1 LSFIDITNTSIFVYG
16 KTINKK
22 EASLNIT
29 FFLKRKSLKMVHLK
43 FYSPASSKKSGSSSP
58 KMSPTV
64 IVVKSPSKSP
74 SKKRRYNKRFPCK
87 KGEVRDTVTHHCR
100 APKKSG
106 RPKLHKSKSLK
117 SKSTVKRS
125 KRSSKARSPCKAGTT
140 RDKDT
145 KHCRALKKSGRP
157 KKSKSKNTHIFFNS
171 PSKPKS
177 QRKAR
182 SPCKKGE
189 TRDKDTKHCRAHK
202 KSGRPKLNRSRSPSQ
217 GSKRSSKSNKSRVE
231 YIITGLG
238 SSSPRIRR
246 SLSAS
251 TVLE

>member
-1 LSFIDITNTSIFVYG
+1 
-16 KTINKK
+16 
-22 EASLNIT
+22 
-29 FFLKRKSLKMVHLK
+29 MVHLK

-58 KMSPTV
+58 KMSPIV
-64 IVVKSPSKSP
+64 IVEGP
-74 SKKRRYNKRFPCK
+74 SKKRRYSKRSPCK
-87 KGEVRDTVTHHCR
+87 KGEVRDTVTRLCR

-106 RPKLHKSKSLK
+106 RPKLHKSKSSK

-202 KSGRPKLNRSRSPSQ
+202 KSGRPKRSRSPSQ
-217 GSKRSSKSNKSRVE
+217 GSKRSSKSNKSPVE

-246 SLSAS
+246 SSSAS